1 MVAHPSSIGY
11 SVARPT
17 EMRSLVLALCAAFA
31 VIFTGASAH
40 AQHSQG
46 RCYGT
51 LASYRPTASDQVTTP
66 LKAAKQVVMAAL
78 PAMPSRSQAPTLCT
92 DPSQPGCQ
100 VDCPDAPTHNG
111 SWSAHHEPVELNTG
125 LPEIPPQEVDLVDP
139 AAQFHGGPRAGAMR
153 APWRPPSA

>member
-1 MVAHPSSIGY
+1 
-11 SVARPT
+11 
-17 EMRSLVLALCAAFA
+17 MRSLVLALCAAFA

-51 LASYRPTASDQVTTP
+51 LASYRPTASDQVTSP
-66 LKAAKQVVMAAL
+66 LKASKPVVAVAL
-78 PAMPSRSQAPTLCT
+78 PAMPSHSQAPTLCS

-111 SWSAHHEPVELNTG
+111 SWSAHHEPVELTLG
-125 LPEIPPQEVDLVDP
+125 LPEVPPQAVDLVDP

-153 APWRPPSA
+153 TPWRPPSA